1 MDWLKSCLAVIGL
14 ASLLLVGSCVV
25 GFAGLGGILDPQRA
39 SVRIERPTMEAKRAV
54 EDYLDG
60 ARSGSFASRA
70 KVDSMSDGTVQ
81 LLIGKAPPYDMT
93 MSVAF
98 VPDGATATKVTAD
111 YNADRL
117 AWSQPEKLLSTNLH
131 RCLRDDFERFLRT
144 VHNGREGGR
153 LDLDDLIERSR
164 RGNRDL
170 KCDLSTPAPT
180 VKFGPGTRP
189 G

>member
-25 GFAGLGGILDPQRA
+25 GFGALGGILDPQSA
-39 SVRIERPTMEAKRAV
+39 SVRVEKPAAEARGAV
-54 EDYLDG
+54 QDYLEG
-60 ARSGSFASRA
+60 ATSGSFASRA
-70 KVDSMSDGTVQ
+70 RVEPMSDGSVR
-81 LLIGKAPPYDMT
+81 LLIGKAAPYDMT
-93 MSVAF
+93 MSVEF
-98 VPDGATATKVTAD
+98 VPDGATATKVTAN

-117 AWSQPEKLLSTNLH
+117 AWSQPEKVLSTNLH

-144 VHNGREGGR
+144 VHNGRDGGQ
-153 LDLDDLIERSR
+153 LDLDDLIERSK

-170 KCDLSTPAPT
+170 RCDLSTGAPT
-180 VKFGPGTRP
+180 VLSEPGSRP